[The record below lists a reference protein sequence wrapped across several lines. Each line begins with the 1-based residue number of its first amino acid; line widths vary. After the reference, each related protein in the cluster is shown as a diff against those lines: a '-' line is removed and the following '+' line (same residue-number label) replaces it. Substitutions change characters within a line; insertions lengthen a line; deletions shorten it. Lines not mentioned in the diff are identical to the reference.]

1 MLCKL
6 KKIINCILL
15 LIHFAE
21 ITVNPLLF
29 KKGDAKLAL
38 YGMSHVKD
46 ERLHRLFR
54 ENSVKLLRPEEDT
67 DSWFNILVLHQNRN
81 PYGGWHWMHV
91 LFTSFFHKI
100 INHFLI

>member
-1 MLCKL
+1 
-6 KKIINCILL
+6 
-15 LIHFAE
+15 
-21 ITVNPLLF
+21 
-29 KKGDAKLAL
+29 
-38 YGMSHVKD
+38 MSHVKD

-81 PYGGWHWMHV
+81 PYGGWHCNWMHV

-100 INHFLI
+100 INHYLI